1 MADSAIKSFI
11 PYAWRLVKRRPWYY
25 ATGIVSVILLD
36 AVDMLP
42 AVIVRQI
49 TNELQAN
56 PSQIK
61 LLPYAL
67 GLLACYVLLSLLRM
81 VWRFTLML
89 PSRSIE
95 REVRQEAYDRLL
107 QADYSQA
114 SRLKIGDVI
123 SALSQD
129 ISNIRTFMGPGV
141 LVLFDAGAYLIFIPT
156 TLFVLIGPGAWWV
169 LLPFAVLAIAVWVVH
184 RPLEQGHEKVSAILG
199 DLSQYVYEE
208 GQGAKFFRSEGL
220 IELRRRKYDVLI
232 QTLFHRQ
239 IGNTRWELGLDSCLQ
254 MVIQVSYLMVLGL
267 AYAGK
272 SSAAFNLGT
281 LTLSLQL
288 LDKLI
293 WPLMAMTYLMNLLQS
308 ASAGARRLRLVDN
321 LPVKTMGNHSLS
333 SAISKIDINQLSVRT
348 ADGVPVLADFAI
360 HLKAG
365 ERVALIGAVGSGK
378 TVALEVLAGLWEPK
392 YLTYEQYSV
401 NEINFQDLDRASL
414 LPQISYVP
422 QTPQIFGKSL
432 AQNLSPHLP
441 LIDSKLHEALEAA
454 DMTQDVALFP
464 DGLKTSIGEK
474 GLNLSGGQKQRTL
487 IARSFHS
494 GAQLFLWD
502 DAISALDTKT
512 ERKVIENL
520 KRLSPEAIL
529 VLTTH
534 RLSALGAF
542 DRVIVLDHGRIVKV
556 GTLEEIKRDH
566 ALFATLTKIEAEALS
581 NTSS

>member
-1 MADSAIKSFI
+1 M
-11 PYAWRLVKRRPWYY
+11 KRRPWYY

-36 AVDMLP
+36 AIDMLP
-42 AVIVRQI
+42 AVLVRQI
-49 TNELQAN
+49 TNELQRN
-56 PSQIK
+56 PGEID
-61 LLPYAL
+61 LVYYASAL
-67 GLLACYVLLSLLRM
+67 IGCYILLSLLRM

-141 LVLFDAGAYLIFIPT
+141 LVLFDAGAYLVFIPT
-156 TLFVLIGPGAWWV
+156 TLFILVGPGAWWV
-169 LLPFAVLAIAVWVVH
+169 LLPFAVLAMAVWTVH
-184 RPLEQGHEKVSAILG
+184 RPLEKGNERVSEILG

-208 GQGAKFFRSEGL
+208 GLGAKFFRSEGL
-220 IELRRRKYDVLI
+220 IELRRRKYDILV
-232 QTLFHRQ
+232 QSLFQRQ

-254 MVIQVSYLMVLGL
+254 TVIQVSYLTVLTL
-267 AYAGK
+267 AWSGK
-272 SSAAFNLGT
+272 SQMAFDLGT

-288 LDKLI
+288 LDKLV

-308 ASAGARRLRLVDN
+308 AAAGARRLQLVDQLPLKAIGEQSLEQPITDIQVEN
-321 LPVKTMGNHSLS
+321 LSVKTNDGIEVLQNFSVSLR
-333 SAISKIDINQLSVRT
+333 K
-348 ADGVPVLADFAI
+348 
-360 HLKAG
+360 G
-365 ERVALIGAVGSGK
+365 ERVALVGAVGSGK
-378 TVALEVLAGLWEPK
+378 TVALEVLAGLWEAK
-392 YLTYEQYSV
+392 YLTYEQFSYNHITFKELNRS
-401 NEINFQDLDRASL
+401 SL

-441 LIDSKLHEALEAA
+441 LIDTKLHEALEAA
-454 DMTQDVALFP
+454 DMAQDVALFP
-464 DGLKTSIGEK
+464 EGLRTSIGEK

-494 GAQLFLWD
+494 GARLFLWD

-520 KRLSPEAIL
+520 KRLSPESIL
-529 VLTTH
+529 VMSTH

-542 DRVIVLDHGRIVKV
+542 DRVIVLDKGRVLKV
-556 GTLEEIKRDH
+556 GTLAEIKGDQ
-566 ALFATLTKIEAEALS
+566 ALFQNLSKIEEEALS
-581 NTSS
+581 KT